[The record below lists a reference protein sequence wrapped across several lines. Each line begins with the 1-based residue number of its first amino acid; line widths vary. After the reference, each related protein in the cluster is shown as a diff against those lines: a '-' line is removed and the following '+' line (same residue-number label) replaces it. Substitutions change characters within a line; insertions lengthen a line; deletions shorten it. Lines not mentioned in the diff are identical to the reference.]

1 MRETTRAVADQHSEP
16 SQRIAKHAR
25 TAASVEQN
33 QFTEITSIKDLEK
46 ALWSTRPLHEL
57 HLGEALIQNGLLTKE
72 SLEQALEE
80 QRRHP
85 GVQLGDMLVSMGL
98 VRKTDIYTAM
108 AEKLGIPRVSIKHH
122 IPQPEVMAE
131 ISADIAL
138 LYTVMPL
145 AVINNKLVVAM
156 ENPLDLKTI
165 ELLQFHS
172 NHRIEA
178 VIASHEELN
187 QALGTY
193 YGNLGETQILEEIDG
208 DMEFELTDADNMPS
222 SVSSIEHE
230 ASKRPVVRLLNTII
244 LQGVLRSAS
253 DIHIRPG
260 KDHAD
265 ILYRVDGVL
274 QYSRRVKK
282 SLLLPLIA
290 RLKIIGNMDIAERRR
305 PQDGHARIFHQRNN
319 IDFRISIMPSVKG
332 ESAVIRILD
341 KEVGMRP
348 LHELGFMEKDLE
360 RIKLLMSHNHGM
372 ILVTGPTGSGKSTTL
387 YSVLNELRK
396 KGPHIVTVEDPVEYD
411 MDDVDQIQVS
421 NVIDY
426 TFAEALRHI
435 LRHDPDVI
443 MVGEA
448 RDLETASIAVKSALT
463 GHLVLTTLHTNDAP
477 SSITRLTE
485 MGIEPYLV
493 SSTVLGILAQRLVR
507 RVCPDCIEEDT
518 KVDKTVL
525 KALKLDN
532 KEKFYRGKG
541 CATCNYSGYH
551 GRTTA
556 VELLVMTPELIE
568 LINRGEPEEKMRALA
583 IKQGMQTLTDNGIEL
598 ARRGLT
604 TIDEVFA
611 IRLE

>member
-1 MRETTRAVADQHSEP
+1 MQTERRLVEHSADISVDIH
-16 SQRIAKHAR
+16 
-25 TAASVEQN
+25 SVE
-33 QFTEITSIKDLEK
+33 DLEQ

-57 HLGEALIQNGLLTKE
+57 HLGEALIEEGRLTPADLDTA
-72 SLEQALEE
+72 LEQQ
-80 QRRHP
+80 QREP
-85 GVQLGDMLVSMGL
+85 GTQLGELLVQMKL
-98 VRKTDIYTAM
+98 VEKSDIHLAM
-108 AEKLGIPRVSIKHH
+108 ARKLGIPRVSIKHH

-131 ISADIAL
+131 FSADIAL

-145 AVINNKLVVAM
+145 AIINHKLIVAM

-165 ELLQFHS
+165 EILQFHS

-178 VIASHEELN
+178 VIATHEELN

-193 YGNLGETQILEEIDG
+193 YGNIGEAAIIKEID
-208 DMEFELTDADNMPS
+208 DEPDHLES
-222 SVSSIEHE
+222 SNKSVNVIEYE
-230 ASKRPVVRLLNTII
+230 ASKKPIVRLLNTII

-260 KDHAD
+260 KNHAD

-274 QYSRRVKK
+274 QNSRRIKK

-305 PQDGHARIFHQRNN
+305 PQDGHARIEHQNNN
-319 IDFRISIMPSVKG
+319 IDFRISIMPSIKG

-341 KEVGMRP
+341 KQVGMRP
-348 LHELGFMEKDLE
+348 MPELGFMENDLE
-360 RIKLLMSHNHGM
+360 KIKGLITHNHGM

-387 YSVLNELRK
+387 YAALNEVK
-396 KGPHIVTVEDPVEYD
+396 KRGPHIVTVEDPVEYD
-411 MDDVDQIQVS
+411 MDDVDQIQIS
-421 NVIDY
+421 NIIDY

-443 MVGEA
+443 MIGEI
-448 RDLETASIAVKSALT
+448 RDLETAHIAIKSALT
-463 GHLVLTTLHTNDAP
+463 GHLVFSTLHTNDAP

-493 SSTVLGILAQRLVR
+493 SSTVLGVLAQRLVR
-507 RVCPDCIEEDT
+507 KICPDC
-518 KVDKTVL
+518 KVETTNTAPEVRKLL
-525 KALKLDN
+525 KIKKD
-532 KEKFYRGKG
+532 EVFYHGKG
-541 CATCNYSGYH
+541 CSSCNHTGFH
-551 GRTTA
+551 GRTTV
-556 VELLVMTPELIE
+556 VELLIISPEMVE
-568 LINRGEPEEKMRALA
+568 LINKHAPEDQLRKLA
-583 IKQGMQTLTDNGIEL
+583 IKQGMQTLTENGIEL

-604 TIDEVFA
+604 TLDEVYA

>member
-1 MRETTRAVADQHSEP
+1 MQEKKRAVTE
-16 SQRIAKHAR
+16 QRAAALR
-25 TAASVEQN
+25 GTATNNRAAASAGQE
-33 QFTEITSIKDLEK
+33 QFTDITSIQDLEK
-46 ALWSTRPLHEL
+46 ALWATRPLNEL
-57 HLGEALIQNGLLTKE
+57 QLGETLIEDGLLSRENLDTA
-72 SLEQALEE
+72 LQEQQLQPA
-80 QRRHP
+80 
-85 GVQLGDMLVSMGL
+85 VQLGDLLVSMGL
-98 VRKTDIYTAM
+98 VRKSDIYMAM
-108 AEKLGIPRVSIKHH
+108 ARKLGIPRVSIKNHV
-122 IPQPEVMAE
+122 PQPEVMAE

-193 YGNLGETQILEEIDG
+193 YGNLGETQILEEIDS
-208 DMEFELTDADNMPS
+208 DMEFKLADEDHQS
-222 SVSSIEHE
+222 KSISTIEHE

-244 LQGVLRSAS
+244 LQGVLRGAS

-282 SLLLPLIA
+282 ALLLPLIA
-290 RLKIIGNMDIAERRR
+290 RLKIISHMDIAERRR
-305 PQDGHARIFHQRNN
+305 PQDGHARIFHQHNN
-319 IDFRISIMPSVKG
+319 IDFRISIMPSIKG

-348 LHELGFMEKDLE
+348 IHELGFMEKDLE
-360 RIKLLMSHNHGM
+360 QIKLLMSHNHGM

-387 YSVLNELRK
+387 YAVLNELKK

-411 MDDVDQIQVS
+411 MDDVDQIQIS
-421 NVIDY
+421 NIIDY

-448 RDLETASIAVKSALT
+448 RDLETARIAIKSALT

-477 SSITRLTE
+477 SAITRLTE

-507 RVCPDCIEEDT
+507 KICPDCIDKDEQLNEEAH
-518 KVDKTVL
+518 KVL
-525 KALKLDN
+525 KLSMD
-532 KEKFYRGKG
+532 ETFYRGKG
-541 CATCNYSGYH
+541 CASCNYSGYH
-551 GRTTA
+551 GRTTV
-556 VELLVMTPELIE
+556 VELLIITSEIVE
-568 LINRGEPEEKMRALA
+568 LINKHVPEEQIRKLA
-583 IKQGMQTLTDNGIEL
+583 IQQGMQTLTDNGIEL